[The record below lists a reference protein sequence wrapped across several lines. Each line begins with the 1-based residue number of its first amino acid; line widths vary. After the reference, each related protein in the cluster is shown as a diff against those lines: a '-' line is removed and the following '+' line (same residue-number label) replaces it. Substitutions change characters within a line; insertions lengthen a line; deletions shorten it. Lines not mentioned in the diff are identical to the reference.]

1 MNYKENY
8 SETLLKISGSKWNIA
23 FINASINIG
32 NILVYVDS
40 KDKEYFSDYLV
51 TSEGIVVYFRSH
63 L

>member
-1 MNYKENY
+1 M
-8 SETLLKISGSKWNIA
+8 SGSKWNIA
-23 FINASINIG
+23 FINASLNIG

-40 KDKEYFSDYLV
+40 KDKEYFSGYLA

>member
-8 SETLLKISGSKWNIA
+8 SEILLKISGSKWNIA
-23 FINASINIG
+23 FINASINIE

-40 KDKEYFSDYLV
+40 KDKEYFLDYLL